1 MSDSRRAE
9 RIAESIRAEVATF
22 LRDGAKDP
30 RLVGFVTVTGV
41 EMTRDLRRAVV
52 YVSVMGTETERASTL
67 EGLNSLAAHLR
78 PLIGRALRLRL
89 APDLVF
95 KLDESVQ
102 RAARI
107 DTLLNQ
113 VRAQGRAESHS
124 TDDDRRDT

>member
-1 MSDSRRAE
+1 MSDSRRAD
-9 RIAESIRAEVATF
+9 RIAEAIRTEVATF

-52 YVSVMGTETERASTL
+52 YVSVMGTETERTSTL

-78 PLIGRALRLRL
+78 PLVGRALRLRL

-107 DTLLNQ
+107 ETLLNQ
-113 VRAQGRAESHS
+113 VRAESHPA
-124 TDDDRRDT
+124 DDDRHDT

>member
-1 MSDSRRAE
+1 VSDSRRAE
-9 RIAESIRAEVATF
+9 RIAEAIRAEVATF

-41 EMTRDLRRAVV
+41 EMPRDLRRAVV
-52 YVSVMGTETERASTL
+52 YVSVMGTDTERTSTL

-78 PLIGRALRLRL
+78 PRVGRALRLRL

-113 VRAQGRAESHS
+113 VRAESRS
-124 TDDDRRDT
+124 ADDDRRDT

>member
-1 MSDSRRAE
+1 VSDSRRAD
-9 RIAESIRAEVATF
+9 RIAEAIRTEVATF

-52 YVSVMGTETERASTL
+52 YVSVMGTETERTSTL

-78 PLIGRALRLRL
+78 PLVGRALRLRL

-107 DTLLNQ
+107 ESLLNQ
-113 VRAQGRAESHS
+113 VRAESPPA
-124 TDDDRRDT
+124 DDDRHDT